1 MLRFHAIWCEE
12 GEKSTKYFLSLEK
25 RNYKNKRID
34 KLVINN
40 ITLTDIE
47 TIIQEEKEYYQSLY
61 KSSQENVLSNEES
74 SNFLNNLD
82 VPRLSDNEAMEY
94 EGAITERQCLKILS
108 DFKLNKT
115 PGRDGFQ
122 VEFYSCFW
130 PEIKDLYLE
139 RSNYSVVKN
148 RMSNDQRKGVITLVP
163 KTDKDRTNL
172 KN

>member
-47 TIIQEEKEYYQSLY
+47 TIFQKEKAYNQSLY
-61 KSSQENVLSNEES
+61 KSSQENVLSNEEF
-74 SNFLNNLD
+74 SNFLNKLD
-82 VPRLSDNEAMEY
+82 VPRLSDNEAMEC
-94 EGAITERQCLKILS
+94 EGAITKRECSKILS

-115 PGRDGFQ
+115 PESDGFQ
-122 VEFYSCFW
+122 VEFYNCF
-130 PEIKDLYLE
+130 
-139 RSNYSVVKN
+139 
-148 RMSNDQRKGVITLVP
+148 G
-163 KTDKDRTNL
+163 L
-172 KN
+172 KLKI